1 MKTLGNSRFGS
12 INGLTLIE
20 LLITVVIIGIIMSAA
35 FPHFQR
41 TFEKSSF
48 NSAGRNISSTLRY
61 ARSLAISD
69 KEPYGVNFDTDE
81 MIMTLFKDIGSPDTY
96 TFEGTDSVLRVD
108 TFPNEFS
115 YVYTDCEDNTIVFGR
130 TGRAHFE
137 GYGNIYTMAETENI
151 YGHYWLNVLAS
162 TGRVRSE
169 SYIY

>member
-1 MKTLGNSRFGS
+1 MKALRNTRLGSKSGMTLV
-12 INGLTLIE
+12 E
-20 LLITVVIIGIIMSAA
+20 LLITVVIIGIIMAAA
-35 FPHFQR
+35 FPHFER
-41 TFEKSSF
+41 AFEKASF
-48 NSAGRNISSTLRY
+48 NSAGRSIGSTLRY

-81 MIMTLFKDIGSPDTY
+81 MTVTLFKDVGSPETY
-96 TFEGTDSVLRVD
+96 TFEGTDSVLRID
-108 TFPNEFS
+108 TLPHEFS

-151 YGHYWLNVLAS
+151 CGHYWLNVLAS
-162 TGRVRSE
+162 TGRVRTE